1 MTVESRPTSARVR
14 IRSKQTSRLV
24 LAVLAVLA
32 AAFGS
37 LSGLM
42 LVYSIDLP
50 QISDLEHFRPSTITE
65 LYDVH
70 GVLFGS
76 FALERRRV
84 VNYEQF
90 APVLR
95 EAVISIE
102 DKNFE
107 SHWGVNV
114 FRVLGA
120 AYHDLRSRGRAQGAS
135 TLTMQLARNLF
146 LSNERTMARKFQEV
160 LLSIQMERSF
170 TKPQIFVLYGNQIY
184 LGSGVYGFEAGA
196 NYFFSKHAIDLT
208 LTEAALLAGLPKGP
222 AEYSPLANPDR
233 ALKRRN
239 AVLDAMLEDGKI
251 TAAEAAAARATPL
264 GLHLPPPPNS
274 EAPWFV
280 EEVRRELE
288 KKLGAERV
296 HEDGL
301 RVYTTLDLDLQRRA
315 TTAVLDGLAAYERRH
330 GWRGNVPNVLAAGLD
345 ADSFH
350 HPDWEQGA
358 AIGSQAQGAYVHAL
372 VEGVLPYQVTARVGR
387 QPLVLTPQDWAWTG
401 FHTATE
407 FLKAGD
413 IVYVRLDR
421 ADGNTLRASL
431 EEDSGAQG
439 ALMAIDNV
447 TGDVFAMVGG
457 RDFALSQYNRATQ
470 AERQVGSSFKPYV
483 YTAAVE
489 AGATPEQH
497 IADTPASFGG
507 YTPHDYEGNTLG
519 EITLLKAFADSR
531 NIPAVRLAERVGMG
545 KVAETAHRFG
555 ITSAIPPYLPVALGS
570 VEITLAQQVA
580 AYSVFPNDG
589 VRITPRLIRKVT
601 TPDGVPLTDSPAP
614 MVNVTTPRVARI
626 MTRMLREVIHSGTAI
641 DAASLG
647 SELGGKTGTTSSSTD
662 AWFVGFSPSVT
673 CGVWVG
679 YDTRVPLGEGETGAK
694 AALPVWIDFM
704 RGALSGTQGEGQS
717 GAFPGDTLK
726 P

>member
-1 MTVESRPTSARVR
+1 MTVAGKPVFVHVR
-14 IRSKQTSRLV
+14 TPRTSRIV

-42 LVYSIDLP
+42 LVYSVDLP
-50 QISDLEHFRPSTITE
+50 QISDLEHFRPPTITE
-65 LYDVH
+65 LYDAH
-70 GVLFGS
+70 GELFGS

-84 VNYEQF
+84 IPYEQF
-90 APVLR
+90 SPVLR

-114 FRVLGA
+114 LRVLGA
-120 AYHDLRSRGRAQGAS
+120 AYHDLRAKGRAQGAS

-146 LSNERTMARKFQEV
+146 LSNERTAGRKFQEV
-160 LLSIQMERSF
+160 LLSIQMERAF
-170 TKPQIFVLYGNQIY
+170 TKPQIFVLYGDQIY
-184 LGSGVYGFEAGA
+184 LGQGVYGFEAGA
-196 NYFFSKHAIDLT
+196 NYFFSKHASDLS

-222 AEYSPLANPDR
+222 AEFSPISSPDR

-239 AVLDAMLEDGKI
+239 QVIDAMLEDGKI
-251 TAAEAAAARATPL
+251 SAAEAAAARAAPL

-274 EAPWFV
+274 DAPWFI

-288 KKLGAERV
+288 RKLGPEQV
-296 HEDGL
+296 HEAGL
-301 RVYTTLDLDLQRRA
+301 RVYTTLDLDLERRA
-315 TTAVLDGLAAYERRH
+315 NAAVLNGLAAYERRH
-330 GWRGNVPNVLAAGLD
+330 GWRGGLPNVLAAGLD
-345 ADSFH
+345 LYTFR
-350 HPDWEQGA
+350 HPDWEQQLTPGT
-358 AIGSQAQGAYVHAL
+358 YTHAL
-372 VEGVLPYQVTARVGR
+372 IEGVLPYQVTARIGH
-387 QPLVLTPQDWAWTG
+387 QTLVLSSGDWAWTG
-401 FHTATE
+401 FHTAGE
-407 FLKAGD
+407 FLKRGD
-413 IVYVRLDR
+413 LVYVRLSET
-421 ADGNTLRASL
+421 GGSTLHGSL
-431 EEDSGAQG
+431 EEDSGVQG
-439 ALMAIDNV
+439 ALLAIDNV
-447 TGDVFAMVGG
+447 TGDVLAMVGG

-470 AERQVGSSFKPYV
+470 AQRQVGSSFKPYV

-489 AGATPEQH
+489 DGATPEQR

-555 ITSAIPPYLPVALGS
+555 ITSVIPPYLPVALGS
-570 VEITLAQQVA
+570 VEITLEQQVA

-589 VRITPRLIRKVT
+589 MRIAPRLIRKVT
-601 TPDGVPLTDSPAP
+601 TADGVPLSDSPAP
-614 MVNVTTPRVARI
+614 VFNVTTAHVART
-626 MTRMLREVIHSGTAI
+626 MTRMLREVIRSGTAVA
-641 DAASLG
+641 AASIRHPLA
-647 SELGGKTGTTSSSTD
+647 GKTGTTSSSTD

-679 YDTRVPLGEGETGAK
+679 YDARLPLGEGETGAR
-694 AALPVWIDFM
+694 AALPVWMEFM
-704 RGALSGTQGEGQS
+704 QAAIAGKGDEV
-717 GAFPGDTLK
+717 FPGEQEESNRR
-726 P
+726 